1 MNSLQ
6 KAYLRKILNRIE
18 TERSTLQG
26 RAANGLLTPEQSIA
40 SAELNKSLIELN
52 ELGFDV
58 ELYGFDLEGEDRI
71 TEVSVRLIKGRENI
85 VVIDSLRMYDESME
99 EFTFT
104 LQGYTARIR
113 EDVYD
118 SLLVVLEE
126 GIRDRTVTI
135 KVSDI
140 EELLEYSL

>member
-6 KAYLRKILNRIE
+6 KAYLRKILSRIE
-18 TERSTLQG
+18 TERNTLQG

-71 TEVSVRLIKGRENI
+71 TEVSVRLVKGRRNV
-85 VVIDSLRMYDESME
+85 VVIDTLRMYDEEME
-99 EFTFT
+99 EFAFT

-118 SLLVVLEE
+118 SLLIVLEE

-135 KVSDI
+135 KISDI

>member
-18 TERSTLQG
+18 TERNTLQG

-71 TEVSVRLIKGRENI
+71 TEVSVRLVKGRRSV
-85 VVIDSLRMYDESME
+85 VVID
-99 EFTFT
+99 T
-104 LQGYTARIR
+104 L
-113 EDVYD
+113 
-118 SLLVVLEE
+118 
-126 GIRDRTVTI
+126 
-135 KVSDI
+135 
-140 EELLEYSL
+140 